1 MRRSTSICSRAALAG
16 LLVLLAA
23 AVPLAAKGPAKTV
36 ILGFD
41 GADAK
46 LTEQWM
52 NEGKLPNLAR
62 LRAEGTF
69 APLRSTIPSQTPV
82 SWSTFATGLNPGRHG
97 IFDFLKRDVTNYRP
111 DLALVDDDSKV
122 PFLWGKRTPVVLGLG
137 LGLLLALILAGLF
150 RLFRLRPRWALAS
163 GVVLGAA
170 AGVTV
175 GILAGKWLPV
185 DRPVAINPRQGET
198 FWEVLGKHGDRVRV
212 MRLPQNFPPKP
223 FEHGEL
229 WSGLGTPDV
238 SLRIGKPFYFTSEL
252 FFQPR
257 GGGDFSAEVVELVDN
272 KGRIETEVKG
282 ARDKFFAAPGEA
294 KFLHLPMV
302 IDVAPDHSHAVIEV
316 ADQKIDLEPGE
327 WSDWVLFPFAYNP
340 ILKLHGM
347 GKFRLLS
354 LQPEVRLYLSPI
366 QFDPKKLP
374 PLLDITTPRKY
385 VDQLTD
391 EFGRFKTI
399 GWAIDTWSLNE
410 GTIDE
415 GVFLE
420 DVKATREKEEQM
432 LYGTLAEPEQWDV
445 LVDYFEYTDRVQHMM
460 WRLFDPDHPMY
471 DPKLAAQYGGSIL
484 AAYQDMDRI
493 VGETMKKMPAGTH
506 LMVVSDHGFAPFR
519 WSMNYNTWLAKNG
532 YMTLTGEDSKRQNLE
547 SLFDQG
553 QFFTNVNWSKTR
565 AYALGLGN
573 IYINLEGREAKGIVK
588 PGAEYEALRQELIT
602 KLQDFVD
609 EKTGLHPVAHV
620 FTREEAHNGVFD
632 PALIPDLIP
641 SNSVGYRVGWQD
653 TLGGIGKE
661 IVEPNTQ
668 YWSGDHCS
676 VYPPLVNGILFSSRK
691 LVTGPR
697 QPYIADIGPTV
708 VESYGIRPSS
718 ELDGKSLLPH

>member
-1 MRRSTSICSRAALAG
+1 VSRRW
-16 LLVLLAA
+16 A
-23 AVPLAAKGPAKTV
+23 AVAGV
-36 ILGFD
+36 ILG
-41 GADAK
+41 
-46 LTEQWM
+46 
-52 NEGKLPNLAR
+52 
-62 LRAEGTF
+62 
-69 APLRSTIPSQTPV
+69 
-82 SWSTFATGLNPGRHG
+82 
-97 IFDFLKRDVTNYRP
+97 
-111 DLALVDDDSKV
+111 ALV
-122 PFLWGKRTPVVLGLG
+122 G
-137 LGLLLALILAGLF
+137 
-150 RLFRLRPRWALAS
+150 S
-163 GVVLGAA
+163 G
-170 AGVTV
+170 AGV
-175 GILAGKWLPV
+175 AASRWLPV
-185 DRPVAINPRQGET
+185 ERPVAINPRQGET

-272 KGRIETEVKG
+272 KGRIETEIKG
-282 ARDKFFAAPGEA
+282 PPDKLFPKKGEL
-294 KFLHLPMV
+294 KYLHLPMV
-302 IDVAPDHSHAVIEV
+302 LDVAPDHSHVTIEV
-316 ADQKIDLEPGE
+316 AGQKISLKPGE
-327 WSDWVLFPFAYNP
+327 WSDWVLFPFSYNP
-340 ILKLHGM
+340 IIKLNGM
-347 GKFRLLS
+347 GKFRVLS
-354 LQPEVRLYLSPI
+354 LEPEVRLYLSPI

-374 PLLDITTPRKY
+374 PLLDITTPRKFAS
-385 VDQLTD
+385 QLTD

-420 DVKATREKEEQM
+420 DVKGTREKEEQM
-432 LYGTLAEPEQWDV
+432 LYGTLGEADQWDV

-460 WRLFDPDHPMY
+460 WRLFDPQHPMY

-493 VGETMKKMPAGTH
+493 VGETMKRIPAGTH

-532 YMTLTGEDSKRQNLE
+532 YMTLTGEDAKRQNLE
-547 SLFDQG
+547 ALFDQG
-553 QFFTNVNWSKTR
+553 DFFTNVDWSKTR

-588 PGAEYEALRQELIT
+588 PGAEYEDLRKHIKDELEAFIDT
-602 KLQDFVD
+602 
-609 EKTGLHPVAHV
+609 KTGLHPVAHV
-620 FTREEAHNGVFD
+620 FTREEAHGVFD

-641 SNSVGYRVGWQD
+641 SNSEGYRVGWQD
-653 TLGGIGKE
+653 TLGGIAKE
-661 IVEPNTQ
+661 VVEPNTQ

-691 LVTGPR
+691 LVTAPR
-697 QPYIADIGPTV
+697 QPYIGDVFPTV
-708 VESYGIRPSS
+708 VESYGIQPSS